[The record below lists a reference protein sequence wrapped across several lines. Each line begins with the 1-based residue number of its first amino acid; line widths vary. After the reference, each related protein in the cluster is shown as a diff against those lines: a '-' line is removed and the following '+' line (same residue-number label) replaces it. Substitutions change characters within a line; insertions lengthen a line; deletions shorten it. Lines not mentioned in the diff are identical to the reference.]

1 MSPEE
6 AFALLQRW
14 WSPVPVLEGSRELRE
29 KAAKLAAVGRENLLA
44 ARSTRDQRLAASAAS
59 LYGAAIAHFAEAKAL
74 LDPDRSEAPDAA
86 AVAPATVVAAST
98 ARRLSAEQKAD
109 AVLLMQDP
117 QAASTIPW
125 NRRRRAFAC
134 LERVGLLAA
143 REVYPLSDSEVRY
156 LGIRRTA
163 AVVVVGLAAIFAA
176 VAWAKSP
183 HNVARGKPVTVSSL
197 RMGSAQAL
205 TNGAIEWGT
214 FGLHTGGSGR
224 EWAMIDLQKFYAL
237 DYAEIYSRGDGRFEF
252 NIPLAVELSA
262 DGTSFK
268 QAGACKEPFTQAT
281 PCVVELH
288 RERARYV
295 RVVAPEV
302 VLAEVEVYGKP

>member
-1 MSPEE
+1 
-6 AFALLQRW
+6 
-14 WSPVPVLEGSRELRE
+14 VLDGSAELRE

-59 LYGAAIAHFAEAKAL
+59 LYGGAIAHFAEAKAL
-74 LDPDRSEAPDAA
+74 LDPQRSEAVDPSKVD
-86 AVAPATVVAAST
+86 PATVVSASS
-98 ARRLSAEQKAD
+98 APRLSVEQKAD
-109 AVLLMQDP
+109 AALLLREP
-117 QAASTIPW
+117 QAADTISW
-125 NRRRRAFAC
+125 SRRRHAFAC
-134 LERVGLLAA
+134 LEKVGLRTA
-143 REVYPLSDSEVRY
+143 REVYPLADGEVRF
-156 LGIRRTA
+156 LGIRRKVT
-163 AVVVVGLAAIFAA
+163 VVTLALGAA
-176 VAWAKSP
+176 VASLAWVRSP
-183 HNVARGKPVTVSSL
+183 HNVARGKPVTASSI

-224 EWAMIDLQKFYAL
+224 EWATIDLQKFYAL

-252 NIPLAVELSA
+252 NLPLGVELSA

-268 QAGACKEPFTQAT
+268 LAGACKDAFTQAT

-288 RERARYV
+288 KERARYV
-295 RVVAPEV
+295 RVVAPEI